1 MPPRVLE
8 GGDQN
13 QGREFSPLER
23 MFICKLKMEGKKYPN
38 IARLFSE
45 KFGKSPPTRDGA
57 HKMLTKLTTQGTV
70 MTTRKGNSGPK
81 FKVRTARNIE
91 LVRRALERASTRTPG
106 QPGPSAR
113 RHTGNISKSSYNRI
127 TRKDLRLKPYKI
139 MRLHKVT
146 DQQTAAR
153 MKMGR
158 LLARKP
164 AHWYMNLCV
173 SDEAWFTLSGHVF
186 NRQNTVCYSPAGEG
200 VPGQWISEAKQGDEK
215 VMVFCLLHGSG
226 HKFGPFFLSSGKVT
240 QFTYKELLETKVF
253 PVMKEKLGQAKFR
266 RVIWQQDGAKPHQA
280 RMVMSW
286 LDTIF
291 KERMLAL
298 NCVRGDTWAPSSPDC
313 NPCDFFLWGYLKG
326 KVYQPLPNTLMT
338 LKRKIKIEFDRIP
351 DIMVQKA
358 VFNMKKRGELMV
370 AASGK
375 QFEGRRQ

>member
-23 MFICKLKMEGKKYPN
+23 MFICELKMKGKKYPN

-81 FKVRTARNIE
+81 FKDRTARNIE

-146 DQQTAAR
+146 DQQTTAR

-158 LLARKP
+158 LLAESLHTGTETFVLKMR
-164 AHWYMNLCV
+164 HGLLC
-173 SDEAWFTLSGHVF
+173 
-186 NRQNTVCYSPAGEG
+186 
-200 VPGQWISEAKQGDEK
+200 
-215 VMVFCLLHGSG
+215 
-226 HKFGPFFLSSGKVT
+226 
-240 QFTYKELLETKVF
+240 
-253 PVMKEKLGQAKFR
+253 LGMSLTDKIQS
-266 RVIWQQDGAKPHQA
+266 VIHQ
-280 RMVMSW
+280 
-286 LDTIF
+286 L
-291 KERMLAL
+291 
-298 NCVRGDTWAPSSPDC
+298 VRGFQVSGS
-313 NPCDFFLWGYLKG
+313 LKLNR
-326 KVYQPLPNTLMT
+326 VM
-338 LKRKIKIEFDRIP
+338 
-351 DIMVQKA
+351 
-358 VFNMKKRGELMV
+358 
-370 AASGK
+370 
-375 QFEGRRQ
+375 RR

>member
-13 QGREFSPLER
+13 QRREFSPLER
-23 MFICKLKMEGKKYPN
+23 MFICEWKMKGKKYPN

-91 LVRRALERASTRTPG
+91 LVRKALERASTRTPG

-164 AHWYMNLCV
+164 AHWYRNLCV

-200 VPGQWISEAKQGDEK
+200 VPGQWISEARQGDG
-215 VMVFCLLHGSG
+215 LLTVAWQWTQIWSILSLQWEGDPVHLQGVAGDQGIPCHEGEVRSG
-226 HKFGPFFLSSGKVT
+226 
-240 QFTYKELLETKVF
+240 Q
-253 PVMKEKLGQAKFR
+253 
-266 RVIWQQDGAKPHQA
+266 
-280 RMVMSW
+280 
-286 LDTIF
+286 
-291 KERMLAL
+291 
-298 NCVRGDTWAPSSPDC
+298 
-313 NPCDFFLWGYLKG
+313 
-326 KVYQPLPNTLMT
+326 
-338 LKRKIKIEFDRIP
+338 
-351 DIMVQKA
+351 VQKSDMA
-358 VFNMKKRGELMV
+358 T
-370 AASGK
+370 
-375 QFEGRRQ
+375 RRS